1 MSKFSAWRM
10 ISKYFHMIVAL
21 AQELSKQGTEL
32 KIFGNT
38 FWLITNPNNYSDTQ
52 IQTVLEALVN
62 VLSNQDYEMH
72 NKYHFPLRIR

>member
-38 FWLITNPNNYSDTQ
+38 FWFDFMISTKFKTQ
-52 IQTVLEALVN
+52 
-62 VLSNQDYEMH
+62 
-72 NKYHFPLRIR
+72 K